1 LKSHHNDARYP
12 GSLTIHYPFHPLYG
26 RELPVARRFGAGG
39 ILRFE
44 LQADDRCVLVPA
56 WMTDAEMCGNLTAGD
71 EPRVSLAALLQLSGL
86 LKSDVLQAGDTVATL
101 RESDSPTPGGNH
113 ETRNVPTPTAAL
125 P

>member
-12 GSLTIHYPFHPLYG
+12 GSLTIYYPFHPLYG

-56 WMTDAEMCGNLTAGD
+56 WMVDAETCRTLTAGD
-71 EPRVSLAALLQLSGL
+71 EPRVFYRCLAATQRSAEVGRLVNRRH
-86 LKSDVLQAGDTVATL
+86 DRNAAGV
-101 RESDSPTPGGNH
+101 
-113 ETRNVPTPTAAL
+113 
-125 P
+125 